1 MNVLRIT
8 YLAMALFFTISD
20 VAQELTLTKKD
31 SVVTSYWLVTLG
43 TNIVDDSGDE
53 FGNLFDIKDAW
64 NMVPYPSRVS
74 VGRYFKNGLGLE
86 AIGTY
91 NKYKQGKIV
100 DNVVNPRDVDYFG
113 LDFRVSY
120 DLNKILGHTGF
131 FDPYVGIGAGYTSAN
146 DQGR

>member
-1 MNVLRIT
+1 MNPKSNKMNFSRPALV
-8 YLAMALFFTISD
+8 AMALCFSIPIL
-20 VAQELTLTKKD
+20 AQELELSKKD
-31 SVVTSYWLVTLG
+31 SLVQSYWLVGLG
-43 TNIVDDSGDE
+43 INVVDDSGDE
-53 FGNLFDIKDAW
+53 FGSLLDIEDGW
-64 NMVPYPSRVS
+64 NMVPFPSRLS

-120 DLNKILGHTGF
+120 DL
-131 FDPYVGIGAGYTSAN
+131 
-146 DQGR
+146 